1 MTLSGMRAASAR
13 QLISMELKCADSS
26 NTPRPVAWAALRFS
40 SPVMSVMCRM
50 RSFDDHQLIA
60 VSNSAQPR
68 PAKCSRRMRSR
79 SAGTSSGNASSIF
92 RRAIFLNDVGNRKTN
107 RPSQRPSR

>member
-1 MTLSGMRAASAR
+1 M
-13 QLISMELKCADSS
+13 
-26 NTPRPVAWAALRFS
+26 W
-40 SPVMSVMCRM
+40 RM

-79 SAGTSSGNASSIF
+79 AAGVELGQRELEVAPGDALE
-92 RRAIFLNDVGNRKTN
+92 RRREQEHEQPEAAA
-107 RPSQRPSR
+107 Q